1 MAHSKVRSIAPVLLG
16 LLVLLVPTDAL
27 RALGLGEARVDSWLG
42 QRLDVTIRLLEVES
56 EAVASVSVG
65 PATLEDFERL
75 GVPSEVLA
83 LGLEVTVDREAS
95 PPLVRVRSQEPVN
108 DPVIQFLLDAS
119 WSNGRVLREYTLF
132 LDPPVRDASPPVRR
146 VDEGPERESEPA
158 PEPEPEVAEE
168 QARPEPTRPAPV
180 GRGQRD
186 ASGASDSV
194 PAGVPAGR
202 VDVED
207 GDTLWS
213 IAYDWR
219 PSESLS
225 MDQVMLAIFNRNRD
239 AFLGENINRLRSD
252 VQLDMPS
259 VDAVGAIDAAEAER
273 EVREQMRSW
282 QQTVPEQVPT
292 VSDAALP
299 EPEPQ
304 PAAAESEAPTQE
316 RGGDSAVPEDE
327 TDGAEAA
334 EQGATGDASPRLD
347 VVPPEEDSY
356 ADEGAV
362 SDSEIAEV
370 RDSLVEVRSEIV
382 SEGIDNPEFEDRM
395 AEIDQALEQRDLAGL
410 AVAQESLAELEAR
423 LREVREARADEAV
436 ADEQADDQAAS
447 DPVSAYMDELQAE
460 LAADD
465 EASGDGGEGVADEEA
480 ADAAAREDG
489 AGEEEAVAAADG
501 DTGTDAG
508 DEEAGDAR
516 PMTVTR
522 TSGSGG
528 WMDWLWPAIA
538 ALALVV
544 ALIAAVLWRRQR
556 QGGVPESGGPER
568 DELDVARARVA
579 REPANLGAHL
589 GLLRIL
595 GERGGE
601 EEFADAFDQMYQV
614 VDDESDP
621 DWQEALTLAAAHA
634 PDHPLLMPREENAE
648 QSEIDRRTDEML
660 GMFDSESGSGEVD
673 GEGDFDDF
681 DSATPEAGEDDADS
695 RRSEELSEDMDLAVL
710 SERLDEDPADV
721 TATGPDSES
730 DDIEDFDQF
739 EEIDEYAPP
748 VEETPEEQSSASAVD
763 VDDDGPGLDLDF
775 EPAREQEADDVVG
788 ESGTRGEE
796 DLDLEFTS
804 DADEEV
810 DITTDDTG
818 FGVDDSTREQDAPV
832 DASSADD
839 AGVEDDEVIEPE
851 REDASEPGAG
861 AESGGGTL
869 NDEDADVKLDLARAY
884 ISVDLADSA
893 RTVLEEVI
901 SDGSPDKR
909 DEARKLLDDLD

>member
-1 MAHSKVRSIAPVLLG
+1 MAHSKVRLIAPVLLG

-42 QRLDVTIRLLEVES
+42 QRLDVTIRLLEIES
-56 EAVASVSVG
+56 EAVESVSVG

-83 LGLEVTVDREAS
+83 LGLEVTVDRAAS

-132 LDPPVRDASPPVRR
+132 LDPPMRDSAPPVRR
-146 VDEGPERESEPA
+146 VDEAAETAPEAERE
-158 PEPEPEVAEE
+158 VADERP
-168 QARPEPTRPAPV
+168 RPEPTPPAPV
-180 GRGQRD
+180 AGADRAD
-186 ASGASDSV
+186 AEASDAAPASV
-194 PAGVPAGR
+194 PAGSVA
-202 VDVED
+202 VEE

-239 AFLGENINRLRSD
+239 AFLGQNINRLRSD

-259 VDAVGAIDAAEAER
+259 VDSVGALDAAEAER

-292 VSDAALP
+292 VSDAGVA
-299 EPEPQ
+299 EPEPA
-304 PAAAESEAPTQE
+304 PAEAEPEAPAQE
-316 RGGDSAVPEDE
+316 PDGDSAAPE
-327 TDGAEAA
+327 TDTAGAEAA
-334 EQGATGDASPRLD
+334 EEEATADSSPRLD

-356 ADEGAV
+356 AEEGAV
-362 SDSEIAEV
+362 SESELAEV
-370 RDSLVEVRSEIV
+370 RESLAEVRSEIV
-382 SEGIDNPEFEDRM
+382 SEGIDNPELDDRM
-395 AEIDQALEQRDLAGL
+395 AEIDQALDQRDLAGL

-423 LREVREARADEAV
+423 LREVREAQAEEAA
-436 ADEQADDQAAS
+436 ADEQAGDETAS
-447 DPVSAYMDELQAE
+447 DPVSQYMDELQSE

-465 EASGDGGEGVADEEA
+465 PSPVADDESPADEGA
-480 ADAAAREDG
+480 ADAGTDEQA
-489 AGEEEAVAAADG
+489 AVADTEG
-501 DTGTDAG
+501 DTGTEAEGEAAG
-508 DEEAGDAR
+508 ETR

-528 WMDWLWPAIA
+528 WMDWLWPALA
-538 ALALVV
+538 AVALVIV
-544 ALIAAVLWRRQR
+544 LIAAVLWRRQR
-556 QGGVPESGGPER
+556 QDAAGSAGPER
-568 DELDVARARVA
+568 DALEAARARVD
-579 REPANLGAHL
+579 REPESLAAHL
-589 GLLRIL
+589 GLLRVL

-601 EEFADAFDQMYQV
+601 EQFADAFDQMYQV

-621 DWQEALTLAAAHA
+621 DWQEALTLAAAYA
-634 PDHPLLMPREENAE
+634 PDHPLLTPSDDGGE

-660 GMFDSESGSGEVD
+660 GMFDTEAADVD
-673 GEGDFDDF
+673 GEGGFDDF
-681 DSATPEAGEDDADS
+681 EPSTRESGEDEADEGS
-695 RRSEELSEDMDLAVL
+695 SEELSEDMDLAVL
-710 SERLDEDPADV
+710 SERLDEDSGDV
-721 TATGPDSES
+721 TATGSRDEGG
-730 DDIEDFDQF
+730 DIEDFDQF

-748 VEETPEEQSSASAVD
+748 AEETPEEQSSVSAVD
-763 VDDDGPGLDLDF
+763 VDDDGLELDLDF

-788 ESGTRGEE
+788 EAGARDEE

-810 DITTDDTG
+810 DVATDDTG
-818 FGVDDSTREQDAPV
+818 FGIDDPTREQGAP
-832 DASSADD
+832 AEETPAAGAGGEED
-839 AGVEDDEVIEPE
+839 AGIEP
-851 REDASEPGAG
+851 RPEDGSDTGQSAEPA
-861 AESGGGTL
+861 GGTL

-893 RTVLEEVI
+893 RTVLEEVV
-901 SDGSPDKR
+901 SDGSPDKQ